1 MPEEKIEL
9 PKEDIL
15 FYGEK
20 KAKRAIVYLA
30 VLSLLKAFAG
40 YFTGIVILLADAVY
54 SVADILSIFAS
65 YLGLRLSRKKEGGAF
80 KYGYYKA
87 ETLAALIV
95 SIITSVLGIDIFLI
109 SLDRFLESPQISNPA
124 IGFFAIIVNI
134 IVSYYLYVDLKKA
147 AQKTNSLSLRNN
159 AIDKKNDIL
168 RAVVIVFG
176 ILASMYSIKYIEGAI
191 GMIISLMILHSGLK
205 NGKDSLFFLLDYWDD
220 PKLINKIR
228 NTIVKDSLIVKTIK
242 QIRLRRA
249 GTFIFGEIYLE
260 IIPFAKMEDL
270 RVELDK
276 LQKKILGLDPYIKNL
291 IIYTLVPKPSTV
303 RVAVPIEQNNGL
315 KSSISRN
322 FDKTENYLL
331 ANIRDNKISKWEVV
345 NFPYD
350 SNDFPNIIKF
360 FKKHKI
366 NIVVDNDMHS
376 LVYCEIIAKSHIS
389 VFPHFS
395 NVKDAEGMLKLLM

>member
-1 MPEEKIEL
+1 
-9 PKEDIL
+9 
-15 FYGEK
+15 
-20 KAKRAIVYLA
+20 
-30 VLSLLKAFAG
+30 
-40 YFTGIVILLADAVY
+40 
-54 SVADILSIFAS
+54 
-65 YLGLRLSRKKEGGAF
+65 
-80 KYGYYKA
+80 
-87 ETLAALIV
+87 
-95 SIITSVLGIDIFLI
+95 
-109 SLDRFLESPQISNPA
+109 
-124 IGFFAIIVNI
+124 
-134 IVSYYLYVDLKKA
+134 
-147 AQKTNSLSLRNN
+147 
-159 AIDKKNDIL
+159 
-168 RAVVIVFG
+168 
-176 ILASMYSIKYIEGAI
+176 
-191 GMIISLMILHSGLK
+191 
-205 NGKDSLFFLLDYWDD
+205 
-220 PKLINKIR
+220 
-228 NTIVKDSLIVKTIK
+228 
-242 QIRLRRA
+242 
-249 GTFIFGEIYLE
+249 
-260 IIPFAKMEDL
+260 MEDL

-395 NVKDAEGMLKLLM
+395 NVKDAEGMLKLLMISYK